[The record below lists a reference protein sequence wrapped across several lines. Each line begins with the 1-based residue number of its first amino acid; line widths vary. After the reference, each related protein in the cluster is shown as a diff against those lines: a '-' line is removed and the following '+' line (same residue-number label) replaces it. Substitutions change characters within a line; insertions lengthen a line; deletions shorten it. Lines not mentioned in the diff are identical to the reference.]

1 MPESFTHSVN
11 LADAHCS
18 VVTPM
23 AMRWNLLKR
32 HRKYNVS
39 LVNRQNYDR
48 FVGWEKELQRRAQ
61 RDGVVVEYGD
71 SFLLI

>member
-1 MPESFTHSVN
+1 
-11 LADAHCS
+11 
-18 VVTPM
+18 M